1 MLNNYK
7 INILKLLKAQKSP
20 FHLVPKSPWPLFT
33 SVSVFI
39 FLLGMVLYFHYF
51 IFSLGIL
58 FFGLF
63 SVLFFTTR

>member
-1 MLNNYK
+1 MKNLYKLN
-7 INILKLLKAQKSP
+7 IVKLVKAQKSP
-20 FHLVPKSPWPLFT
+20 FHIVPKSPWPLFT

-39 FLLGMVLYFHYF
+39 MLLGMVLYFHYF
-51 IFSLGIL
+51 IFSLAIL